1 MIISATSIKAQNQ
14 PTVTNI
20 DSVYL
25 ALDNTIRHA
34 DSFLKKKQ
42 DTIRQLYEKYQYANN
57 AAKRYKALSDLY
69 DEYRYFNNDSA
80 LHYLHL
86 CKKLAEENHD
96 TEKKMVTLLRLAH
109 QYVVT
114 GYYPKH
120 SYTFK
125 RYAPDFFLNH
135 FSQHIITTMRTCIVN

>member
-57 AAKRYKALSDLY
+57 AAKRQ
-69 DEYRYFNNDSA
+69 E
-80 LHYLHL
+80 
-86 CKKLAEENHD
+86 
-96 TEKKMVTLLRLAH
+96 
-109 QYVVT
+109 T
-114 GYYPKH
+114 G
-120 SYTFK
+120 
-125 RYAPDFFLNH
+125 
-135 FSQHIITTMRTCIVN
+135 

>member
-96 TEKKMVTLLRLAH
+96 KVTTVGDILHASPGRW
-109 QYVVT
+109 
-114 GYYPKH
+114 
-120 SYTFK
+120 
-125 RYAPDFFLNH
+125 
-135 FSQHIITTMRTCIVN
+135 